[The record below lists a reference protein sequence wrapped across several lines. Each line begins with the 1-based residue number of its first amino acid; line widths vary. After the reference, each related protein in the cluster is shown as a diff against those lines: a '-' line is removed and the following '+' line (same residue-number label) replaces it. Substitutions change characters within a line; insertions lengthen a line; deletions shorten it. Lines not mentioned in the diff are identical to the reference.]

1 MHEVTRRAER
11 AWLGWQDRHPR
22 SLELP
27 PNERQLLRAAFM
39 SGYLSRELEEKL
51 AEQDEETERETAQYL
66 SRMHEPEGGA
76 YTPWA

>member
-1 MHEVTRRAER
+1 
-11 AWLGWQDRHPR
+11 
-22 SLELP
+22 
-27 PNERQLLRAAFM
+27 M